1 MAQGMSRRH
10 LFDRGQPVSKATLI
24 AGSLV
29 LLAVANEQVRKSRHR
44 LGASLLQIADT
55 SQRVMQ
61 SIALHVVNHGHESQ
75 SAPPEGKAGRSREPE
90 NHLARQ
96 GPHQP

>member
-10 LFDRGQPVSKATLI
+10 LFDKGHPVSKATLI

-29 LLAVANEQVRKSRHR
+29 LLAVANEQMRKSRFR
-44 LGASLLQIADT
+44 LGSSLLQIADT

-61 SIALHVVNHGHESQ
+61 SIALHLVNHAHPSP
-75 SAPPEGKAGRSREPE
+75 SARAEGKAGRSREPE